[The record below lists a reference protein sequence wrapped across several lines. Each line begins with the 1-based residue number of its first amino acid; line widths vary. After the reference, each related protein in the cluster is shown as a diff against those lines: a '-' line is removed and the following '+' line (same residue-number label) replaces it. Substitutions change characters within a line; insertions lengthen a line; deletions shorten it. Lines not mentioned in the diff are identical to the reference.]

1 MSALSDPLDGQRRH
15 TERLLSVRA
24 GSPTEESHAL
34 SSDRGAAG
42 KRQGSLARAREEI
55 YLKAFNAAWEEYRDP
70 GERRGHES
78 REATAHKVAW
88 AAVKKT
94 YEKDE
99 GSGQWRA
106 KTRHQ

>member
-1 MSALSDPLDGQRRH
+1 MPYRQ
-15 TERLLSVRA
+15 
-24 GSPTEESHAL
+24 TEELPASVKDHLPAHA
-34 SSDRGAAG
+34 
-42 KRQGSLARAREEI
+42 KEI
-55 YLKAFNAAWEEYRDP
+55 YLKAFNAAWDEYRDP

-88 AAVKKT
+88 VAVKKT

-106 KTRHQ
+106 KARRQ